1 MLIHLWF
8 HNSNVIHYETKNED
22 YQDLDISSCCD
33 LVTSAIIY
41 DATFSGYNSIVLGT
55 FGKCILFYS
64 PVPVNLDEASTVNKR
79 LSTKN
84 QKFYYEKKREFPF
97 KHSVMGLCKT
107 QLTGNGAYDLVV
119 LTLNGISIW
128 QYCPERLAELV
139 NQRFEEN
146 EQMYLNMVSSELAKT

>member
-1 MLIHLWF
+1 M
-8 HNSNVIHYETKNED
+8 
-22 YQDLDISSCCD
+22 DISNCCD

-55 FGKCILFYS
+55 FGKCVLFYS
-64 PVPVNLDEASTVNKR
+64 PVPVNLEENNTSSGKK
-79 LSTKN
+79 LSVRN
-84 QKFYYEKKREFPF
+84 QKFFYEKKREFPF

-146 EQMYLNMVSSELAKT
+146 EQMYLDMVNSQLAKA